1 MTPLGPRKAAQIQEA
16 PKGIKV
22 KLLENLTVNNTTRR
36 PGEELELFVDME
48 RAEYLA
54 AQGILLIID
63 TAWDKAVIVDT
74 EK

>member
-1 MTPLGPRKAAQIQEA
+1 MTPLGPRKVAQIQEA

-22 KLLENLTVNNTTRR
+22 KLLENMTVNNVTRR
-36 PGEELELFVDME
+36 PGEELELFASME

-54 AQGILLIID
+54 SQGILLIID
-63 TAWDKAVIVDT
+63 AAWEKAVIVET